1 MLRRAAVILLVAAAC
16 TTHDGPDAST
26 DAADGASFDSS
37 THRDASD
44 AGHDAP
50 PDSPDTAPPDGWI
63 RISGSF
69 PERALVAVASPALV
83 AATHFPVETCP
94 DRSGC
99 RRIVQTW
106 PSGDCTAGPAPCGAF
121 SAGEANGNHDGTT
134 GLVILGRQSSQDVRE
149 NWVVD
154 DQGNARA
161 GFLGGTYP
169 APAFGAVDVD
179 ATSVLLSVYAGAV
192 GADFETFAMLAPI
205 DSPLTFTDLGEVNH
219 ITAGADVV
227 QRWQLGSS
235 AIAAE
240 TTGLVVMRIPRN
252 GSAGSVVTDG
262 EGTLGTIVGST
273 ILFVTLRIT
282 NDIRVARTGSP
293 AEVLIDGPQSHAYRV
308 ATDGLDL
315 VWLEW
320 DVDGSGMATHTTAW
334 TASYAEEA
342 AAIAGRVID
351 TPDWTGVSSPIT
363 VGFGYAGGVDAPGGT
378 GGIRVYRLADGY
390 HADIAPSADEVWFS
404 PDYIGPTEIA
414 VASHR
419 LGDFAATTQLCF
431 IELASL
437 DWQPPP

>member
-1 MLRRAAVILLVAAAC
+1 MAARGAVVIVLVAAAC
-16 TTHDGPDAST
+16 STHDGPDAST
-26 DAADGASFDSS
+26 DAADGARLDSG
-37 THRDASD
+37 RDATD

-63 RISGSF
+63 RVTGSF
-69 PERALVAVASPALV
+69 PERALVAVASPTLV
-83 AATHFPVETCP
+83 ASTHFVIETCP
-94 DRSGC
+94 DRAGC

-106 PSGDCTAGPAPCGAF
+106 PSGECTAGGASCGAF

-134 GLVILGRQSSQDVRE
+134 GLVILGRQSSRDIRE

-179 ATSVLLSVYAGAV
+179 ATSVLLSVYVGAV

-205 DSPLTFTDLGEVNH
+205 DSPLTFADLGEVNH

-227 QRWQLGSS
+227 QRWQLGAS

-240 TTGLVVMRIPRN
+240 TTGLVVMRIPRD
-252 GSAGSVVTDG
+252 GSAGSIVTDG
-262 EGTLGTIVGST
+262 EGTLGAIVDDTIVFDRFDSPPG
-273 ILFVTLRIT
+273 
-282 NDIRVARTGSP
+282 DIRISRHGGPS
-293 AEVLIDGPQSHAYRV
+293 EVLIAGPQTNATRV
-308 ATDGLDL
+308 ATDGHDL
-315 VWLEW
+315 VWLEY
-320 DVDGSGMATHTTAW
+320 DYNSSGMAEHTTAR
-334 TASYAEEA
+334 TAPYVEHASDVV
-342 AAIAGRVID
+342 GRVID
-351 TPDWTGVSSPIT
+351 TPDWAGLSSPIT
-363 VGFGYAGGVDAPGGT
+363 VGFGYAGGVDAPGAT
-378 GGIRVYRLADGY
+378 GGIRIYRLADGY
-390 HADIAPSADEVWFS
+390 HADIAPSTGEVWFS

-419 LGDFAATTQLCF
+419 LADRAATTQLCF

-437 DWQPPP
+437 DWQPPS